1 MEQKFYLCKHCRNVA
16 AKMNDSG
23 VSIVCCGEEMKELRP
38 GTSDGAHEKHVPVYT
53 VDGNTVTVTV
63 GSAVHPMLPEHYI
76 QWIAVKT
83 TNGLQFKWL
92 KPGEEPKAKF
102 ALADGEEI
110 EAVYEYCNLHLLWK
124 A

>member
-1 MEQKFYLCKHCRNVA
+1 MEQKFYLCKHCRNIA
-16 AKMNDSG
+16 TKMNDSG
-23 VSIVCCGEEMKELRP
+23 VAMVCCGEEMKELRP

-53 VDGNTVTVTV
+53 VNGNTVTVSV

-76 QWIAVKT
+76 QWVAVKT
-83 TNGLQFKWL
+83 TNGLQIKWL
-92 KPGEEPKAKF
+92 NPGEDPKAIF
-102 ALADGEEI
+102 SLADGEEI

>member
-1 MEQKFYLCKHCRNVA
+1 MEQKFYLCKHCRNIA
-16 AKMNDSG
+16 TKMSDSG
-23 VSIVCCGEEMKELRP
+23 VAMVCCGEEMKELRP

-53 VDGNTVTVTV
+53 VDGSTVTVMV

-83 TNGLQFKWL
+83 TNGLQVKRL
-92 KPGEEPKAKF
+92 KPGEEPKASF
-102 ALADGEEI
+102 ALAEGEEV

>member
-1 MEQKFYLCKHCRNVA
+1 MEQKFYLCKHCRNIA
-16 AKMNDSG
+16 TKMNDSG
-23 VSIVCCGEEMKELRP
+23 VAMVCCGEEMKELRP

-53 VDGNTVTVTV
+53 VEGNSVSVMV

-76 QWIAVKT
+76 QWIALKT
-83 TNGLQFKWL
+83 TNGMQVKWL
-92 KPGEEPKAKF
+92 KPGEEPKASF
-102 ALADGEEI
+102 ALAEGETV